1 MAQAAEK
8 TADDLPLEKFKARLD
23 GNLGSPISW
32 VATSPRQGVGSGW
45 SIKSL
50 PTQDIL

>member
-1 MAQAAEK
+1 M
-8 TADDLPLEKFKARLD
+8 DDPSLEKFKTRLD
-23 GNLGSPISW
+23 GNLGSPVSW
-32 VATSPRQGVGSGW
+32 VISSPQLGVGIEW